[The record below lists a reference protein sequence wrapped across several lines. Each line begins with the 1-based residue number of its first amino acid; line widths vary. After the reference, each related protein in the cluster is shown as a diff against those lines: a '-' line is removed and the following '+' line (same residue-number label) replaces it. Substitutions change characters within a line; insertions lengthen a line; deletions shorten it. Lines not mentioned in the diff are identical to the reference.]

1 MELFSAAEDFLCLF
15 FRDCPAASRQAVC
28 PLDNARSRLACRLL
42 HQRMLH
48 TVAVSFE
55 EEQMPVMDKTV
66 NHRRGHLVISK
77 YAAPFREF
85 QIGSKNEVLLS

>member
-1 MELFSAAEDFLCLF
+1 MPLFQGLPGRFTSSGL
-15 FRDCPAASRQAVC
+15 S
-28 PLDNARSRLACRLL
+28 LDNARPRLACRLL

-66 NHRRGHLVISK
+66 DHRRAAILEFISK

-85 QIGSKNEVLLS
+85 QIE